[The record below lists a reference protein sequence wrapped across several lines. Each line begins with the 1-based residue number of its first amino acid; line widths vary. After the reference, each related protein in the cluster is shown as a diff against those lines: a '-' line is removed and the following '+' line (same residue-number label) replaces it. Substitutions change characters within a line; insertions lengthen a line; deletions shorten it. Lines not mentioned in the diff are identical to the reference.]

1 MDMKSRSS
9 LPNLSI
15 LACYCSIVLLLASS
29 SLLGQQDL
37 RDSLVRVY
45 LDREHPG
52 VVHGSRYIPHIHVQ
66 EVAELQGVVVDSRG
80 YVVSYVGS
88 YWPELSLPGVDARL
102 SIETVDG
109 TRHPAHL
116 VGVDE
121 RIALAV
127 LESEGLKEKAL
138 ALREGL
144 DESGVR
150 FVSFH
155 EEHWR
160 VASPAVVKVSGDD
173 PSGVR
178 ELQIVPNGMDRC
190 PVEGG
195 LVLDAQNRL
204 AGIVRRAHSHP
215 FSRKIQIWQMLPSEV
230 VRSSVDRIVETGQN
244 VRAGWLGI
252 MPDFHASNLRVARVV
267 PESPAA
273 TAGVQNGDVILAID
287 DQAIESRWDLAQAI
301 RWKGSG
307 SELTLSILRDGQPH
321 EVSTVLSE
329 RQDRGPRISWRL
341 EIPAFWNRTK
351 SLEEQVEVYRTI
363 LPSHLHL
370 GLVVDP
376 LTPEPADYIKNR
388 ARRGLLIRTVL
399 PDSPAGQ
406 VGFQEGDV
414 VVEVNGRS
422 VASDRD
428 IQESFQSVDDGVMMI
443 RFLRDGRSMTRRLTI
458 P

>member
-1 MDMKSRSS
+1 MNRRSRLMNLFVRS
-9 LPNLSI
+9 LSF
-15 LACYCSIVLLLASS
+15 SIVLSLCSS
-29 SLLGQQDL
+29 LLLGQQDP
-37 RDSLVRVY
+37 RESLVRVF
-45 LDREHPG
+45 LNREFPG

-88 YWPELSLPGVDARL
+88 YWPELSLPGIDARL

-127 LESEGLKEKAL
+127 LASEGLKNKAL
-138 ALREGL
+138 SVGEGL

-150 FVSFH
+150 LVSFH
-155 EEHWR
+155 EGQWR
-160 VASPAVVKVSGDD
+160 VASPALVKVSGDD
-173 PSGVR
+173 PSPVR
-178 ELQIVPNGMDRC
+178 EMQIVPNGMDLC

-195 LVLDAQNRL
+195 MVLDAENRL
-204 AGIVRRAHSHP
+204 AGIVRRSHSHP
-215 FSRKIQIWQMLPSEV
+215 FSRKIQVWQVLPSQV
-230 VRSSVDRIVETGQN
+230 IQSSVSRIVETGEN
-244 VRAGWLGI
+244 IRAGWLGI
-252 MPDFHASNLRVARVV
+252 MPEFYTSHLQVAQVI

-287 DQAIESRWDLAQAI
+287 DQTIQSRWDLAQAI

-307 SELTLSILRDGQPH
+307 SELTLSILRDGRPH
-321 EVSTVLSE
+321 ELSAVLSE
-329 RQDRGPRISWRL
+329 RQDRGPRVSWRL
-341 EIPAFWNRTK
+341 EVPAFWSRTR
-351 SLEEQVEVYRTI
+351 SLEEQVRVHRII

-376 LTPEPADYIKNR
+376 LTPKLGEYFNNR
-388 ARRGLLIRTVL
+388 ARHGLLIRTVL
-399 PDSPAGQ
+399 PDSPAGR

-422 VASDRD
+422 VASDLD
-428 IQESFQSVDDGVMMI
+428 IQRSFQSVDDGVMMI
-443 RFLRDGRSMTRRLTI
+443 RFLRDGRSMTRTLTI